1 MSEYAPLARLAVCT
15 VLLAGAAHAQSGAR
29 DSSLDDRYRAA
40 AARVHQ
46 LDERVRSLI
55 DARTRAAP
63 PYTITEGVVTIRV
76 DSAAVAERER
86 RALRD
91 DARRA
96 SEAIVNVQGA
106 AAGRTLRGLEF
117 VAAPRRTSGGA
128 PQVLLRVRG
137 WTAGT
142 HELWAEV
149 PLRAERVT
157 NYLESIAG
165 EVATAKLDPEMA
177 SWSSAPGAVPEAR
190 VWDQAAIFLYAAPS
204 TIARR
209 CLHGGDEDCERI
221 LGLTPG
227 LSALERFYTA
237 EDYPSVVERTW
248 SLRTMPTAFADTI
261 RSCISARVAS
271 ACDMAVRLTPASD
284 AVPGSVRNTLL
295 AVALETGGDRAFERL
310 LSARGPVH
318 NQLSAA
324 AGIPID
330 SLIGRWRAR
339 VAAARP
345 SHVFALPAVASFG
358 WAALLLFV
366 ARRRP
371 TCG

>member
-1 MSEYAPLARLAVCT
+1 MSEHAPLARLAACML
-15 VLLAGAAHAQSGAR
+15 LLAGAARAQTGTR

-40 AARVHQ
+40 AARVHE

-76 DSAAVAERER
+76 DSAALADRER

-96 SEAIVNVQGA
+96 SEAIVRVQGA
-106 AAGRTLRGLEF
+106 AAPRALEALEF
-117 VAAPRRTSGGA
+117 VATPRRASDGS
-128 PQVLLRVRG
+128 PEVLLRVRG
-137 WTAGT
+137 WAAGT
-142 HELWAEV
+142 HELWADV

-157 NYLESIAG
+157 DYLESIAG
-165 EVATAKLDPEMA
+165 EVATARLDPEMA
-177 SWSSAPGAVPEAR
+177 SWSSAPGAMPEPR
-190 VWDQAAIFLYAAPS
+190 EWDQAAIFLYAAPS

-209 CLHGGDEDCERI
+209 CMHGSDEDCERI
-221 LGLTPG
+221 LGLTPR
-227 LSALERFYTA
+227 LSVLERFYTP

-248 SLRTMPTAFADTI
+248 SLRTIPTTFADTI
-261 RSCISARVAS
+261 RSCIHARVAS
-271 ACDMAVRLTPASD
+271 ACDVAVRLTPASD
-284 AVPGSVRNTLL
+284 AVPGSVRRTLL
-295 AVALETGGDRAFERL
+295 AVALEIGGDRAFDRL
-310 LSARGPVH
+310 LSARGPARG
-318 NQLSAA
+318 QLLAA
-324 AGIPID
+324 AGIPAD
-330 SLIGRWRAR
+330 SLFSRWRAR

-345 SHVFALPAVASFG
+345 SHGFALPAVASFG
-358 WAALLLFV
+358 WATLLLFL